1 MEGMIFDYKHFSVN
15 DGPGIRLTVF
25 LKGCPLRCKW
35 CHNPESFSCGI
46 ENWNQIDNLDGQ
58 SFLRNIQVGQR
69 VDIESLM
76 EVVMAD
82 SLFFSKSGGGVTFSG
97 GEPLMQSDFLVK
109 ALKECKTQGIH
120 TCVDTAG
127 FAKTEQFRS
136 VLKYTDL
143 VLFDLKVM
151 DSTIHKHFT
160 GVGNSSIL
168 NNLSLA
174 VQSKVPIR
182 IRIPLIPDITD
193 TPSNLEAIL
202 EFIKPFDSIQ
212 GVDLLP
218 YHSMGKSKHDKLN
231 MNFAMEGVDNYP
243 INRANQIA
251 DYFRERFS
259 DVTVGG

>member
-1 MEGMIFDYKHFSVN
+1 MEGIIFDYKHFSVN

-35 CHNPESFSCGI
+35 CHNPESFSCAI
-46 ENWNQIDNLDGQ
+46 ETWNQTDHLDGQ
-58 SFLRNIQVGQR
+58 SFLRNIQVGQQ

-76 EVVMAD
+76 KVVMAD

-97 GEPLMQSDFLVK
+97 GEPMMQPEFLVE
-109 ALKECKTQGIH
+109 ALKECIKQGIH
-120 TCVDTAG
+120 TCVDTSG
-127 FAKTEQFRS
+127 FAKTGQFRS

-151 DSTIHKHFT
+151 DSTIHKQIT
-160 GVGNSSIL
+160 GVDNYLIL
-168 NNLSLA
+168 NNLSVA
-174 VQSKVPIR
+174 VQNKVPVR

-202 EFIKPFDSIQ
+202 EFIKPLDSIQ
-212 GVDLLP
+212 GIDLLP
-218 YHSMGKSKHDKLN
+218 YHSMSKSKHAKLN
-231 MNFAMEGVDNYP
+231 IDFAMEGVENYP
-243 INRANQIA
+243 IDKANKIA
-251 DYFRERFS
+251 DYFRKWFS